1 MYIVCVPWCTLKF
14 AGKVEADVGEVV
26 LGHLQDVVGVGQEDV
41 AALLV
46 GSHVLLL
53 AALEGGKLFFVV
65 ALYPA
70 GFVEAD
76 GFPAA
81 LGAILVQQTVLYY
94 LELQLADGAYDL
106 AAVEGGGEE
115 LRHAL
120 VHELADAVV
129 ELLGFHGVGV
139 LDVLEHLRREAGQ
152 PLEMEVLAG
161 GQCVAD
167 FKVAGVGEADDVAGP
182 RLVDDALFLGH
193 EGGGGGEAHLL
204 ALADVVVIY
213 VALEAAGA
221 DFDEGY
227 AGAVVGV
234 HVGVDLEHEAG
245 EGLFPGVDYA
255 LHGLDGPR
263 LGGYLHEAVEE
274 FLDAEGVEGRAEED
288 GCELAAQVCLLVEV
302 GVDAFDELQVFA
314 ELGGIFLADACVD
327 LGGVDVGDLHAF
339 GDGLLVGCEEVEAV
353 LVDVI
358 YSFEAC
364 AHVDGPGE
372 GADGDVEFGLELV
385 EDVEGVA
392 ALAVHLVDEDDDRGV
407 AHAADLHK
415 APCLGLHAL
424 GGVDD
429 DDYRIDGGE
438 GAEGILCEV
447 LVARRGEDIDF
458 IRAIVE
464 AHDRGGHGDAAL
476 FLNLH
481 PVGGGGLLYLVALHG
496 SGHMD
501 GSAVEE
507 QFLGQS
513 CLAGVRVRD
522 YGKGAPAGYFVFDFG
537 RHDER
542 CEWDEGHALRRREG
556 VKPPAGA
563 NSE

>member
-1 MYIVCVPWCTLKF
+1 MEF
-14 AGKVEADVGEVV
+14 NFREVR
-26 LGHLQDVVGVGQEDV
+26 LRHLQHIIGIGKKHV
-41 AALLV
+41 APVTVQRHKLMLALFKRCQGIGIVALNPACFV
-46 GSHVLLL
+46 EMYRLPPALRAVFVEQTILYNLKLQLSDSTDKL
-53 AALEGGKLFFVV
+53 AAIKLV
-65 ALYPA
+65 
-70 GFVEAD
+70 D
-76 GFPAA
+76 K
-81 LGAILVQQTVLYY
+81 Q
-94 LELQLADGAYDL
+94 
-106 AAVEGGGEE
+106 

-120 VHELADAVV
+120 VHQLLDALVQ
-129 ELLGFHGVGV
+129 LLGLHRVCV
-139 LDVLEHLRREAGQ
+139 LDIFEHLRREARQ
-152 PLEMEVLAG
+152 AFEMQILAG
-161 GQCVAD
+161 GQRVAD

-234 HVGVDLEHEAG
+234 HVGVYLEHEAG

-302 GVDAFDELQVFA
+302 GVDAFDELEVLA
-314 ELGGIFLADACVD
+314 ELGGIFLADAFVD

-447 LVARRGEDIDF
+447 LVARRVEDIDF

-496 SGHMD
+496 SGHVY
-501 GSAVEE
+501 GATVEE

-537 RHDER
+537 CHDER